1 MAGKNLFGFNLMWVQ
16 GIMDLRIGLLF
27 LLALGAA
34 GSIAARQMAATE
46 IFSTTAETYEISGYL
61 LTLFIY

>member
-1 MAGKNLFGFNLMWVQ
+1 MWVQ